1 MKEISKESIVARL
14 RRENPWWDDASVR
27 LYPDYQPRP
36 YIELLLPLLDLEIRR
51 AVILMGPRR
60 VGKTVLLHH
69 VIDKLINEKGFSPR
83 HICFVSV
90 DNPLYNS
97 LGLHDFLEMYK
108 EAVAVDFEK
117 EHCIFMFDEIQYLK
131 NWEQHLKSLVDS
143 FSEVKF
149 VVSGSAAAALKLKS
163 NESGAGRF
171 TDLLLPPLTF
181 YEYVSLK
188 REEEL
193 FRDCCRLKE
202 GRIMEIF
209 SLSSR
214 MEKINDFFLEY
225 LALGGYP
232 EVALNEAIRS
242 DPSRFIKSDIVD
254 KVLLRDLPSLY
265 GIEDIQEL
273 NSLFTTLAYNTA
285 SEISLEA
292 LSRDAKITKN
302 TIKKYIEY
310 LEAAFLI
317 RHIDRVDI
325 NAKRFKRSASFKVYL
340 TNPSIRTALFAQVDP
355 GDSETL
361 GALVETAVFA
371 QWFHS
376 ESSNAHL
383 HYARWPKG
391 EVDIVFLNAAQKLNW
406 AIEVKWSNR
415 YYEHKEELLPQIGFC
430 KKHSLKKL
438 LVTSIDILDNI
449 EYEGVT
455 LEFRPASLYCY
466 ILGHNVLEMKKTRPQ
481 KDKT

>member
-1 MKEISKESIVARL
+1 MKEIPRKSVVERL
-14 RRENPWWDDASVR
+14 CRENPWWEEAPAR
-27 LYPDYQPRP
+27 PYADYQPRP
-36 YIELLLPLLDLEIRR
+36 YIELLLPLLDFEIRR

-69 VIDKLINEKGFSPR
+69 VIDKLIAEKAFSPR
-83 HICFVSV
+83 HVCFVSV

-97 LGLHDFLEMYK
+97 MGLHDFLEIYK
-108 EAVAVDFEK
+108 EATAVDFEK
-117 EHCIFMFDEIQYLK
+117 ERCIFMFDEIQYLK
-131 NWEQHLKSLVDS
+131 NWEQHLKSLIDS
-143 FSEVKF
+143 FPEAKF
-149 VVSGSAAAALKLKS
+149 VASGSAAAALKLKS

-181 YEYVSLK
+181 YEYVALK
-188 REEEL
+188 RKEEL

-202 GRIMEIF
+202 GGMGIF
-209 SLSSR
+209 SLPSR
-214 MEKINDFFLEY
+214 MEEINDFFLEY

-285 SEISLEA
+285 GEISPEV
-292 LSRDAKITKN
+292 LSKDAKITKN

-317 RHIDRVDI
+317 RHVDRVDI
-325 NAKRFKRSASFKVYL
+325 NAKRFKRNTSFKVYL

-355 GDSETL
+355 KDSDTL

-376 ESSNAHL
+376 EASNAHL

-391 EVDIVFLNAAQKLNW
+391 EVDIVYLGPEQKPNW

-415 YYEHKEELLPQIGFC
+415 YFKHRDELLPQIEFC
-430 KKHSLKKL
+430 KKHHLKKL
-438 LVTSIDILDNI
+438 LVTSIDVLKNI
-449 EYEGVT
+449 EHEGVV
-455 LEFRPASLYCY
+455 LEFCPASLYCY
-466 ILGHNVLEMKKTRPQ
+466 MLGYNVLEGKKKPPR
-481 KDKT
+481 KEKA